1 MGRLTRHA
9 ENRWARRRVTL
20 PQPPPPA
27 RRDAAVP
34 QAAPGWYPHPEM
46 IDTQRYWDGG
56 AWTDHIAPIGSKSA
70 RGEGGT
76 SGSQAYV
83 VLVLAGAAIGLIMA
97 MQSASLLTGTSTQ
110 WTGVAI
116 AVAAGIVSRV
126 VRGSIPKWVR
136 VVAVLAALVAF
147 ANVLYLE
154 NQLDERRQEIQQILP

>member
-1 MGRLTRHA
+1 M
-9 ENRWARRRVTL
+9 
-20 PQPPPPA
+20 
-27 RRDAAVP
+27 
-34 QAAPGWYPHPEM
+34 
-46 IDTQRYWDGG
+46 
-56 AWTDHIAPIGSKSA
+56 GSKSA